1 MRVVLDTNILAR
13 AVAAPRGPAR
23 EVMQR
28 LFESPHVVVLSEE
41 LLVEL
46 GRVLRYPRLQA
57 LHRLADADIDVFVD
71 SVRRASEV
79 VELET
84 VPPIVPHD
92 SDDDCVVATAVF
104 GEADVLCTLDRH
116 LFAMDVVT
124 YLGANGI
131 RVLTD
136 TQLLRESAHEN

>member
-13 AVAAPRGPAR
+13 AFAAPNGSAR
-23 EVMQR
+23 VVLQR
-28 LFESPHVVVLSEE
+28 LFDGPHVVVQSEA

-57 LHRLADADIDVFVD
+57 LHQLADADIDALVD
-71 SVRRASEV
+71 SVRRAAEV
-79 VELET
+79 VELDVIPE
-84 VPPIVPHD
+84 IVPHD
-92 SDDDCVVATAVF
+92 SDDDSVVATAVF

-131 RVLTD
+131 QVMRD
-136 TQLLRESAHEN
+136 TELLRQL

>member
-13 AVAAPRGPAR
+13 AVAASNGPAR
-23 EVMQR
+23 VVLQR
-28 LFESPHVVVLSEE
+28 LFVGPHVVVQSDA
-41 LLVEL
+41 LLAEL

-57 LHRLADADIDVFVD
+57 LHQLADADIDAFVD
-71 SVRRASEV
+71 SVRRAAEV
-79 VELET
+79 VELDVIPE
-84 VPPIVPHD
+84 IVPHD
-92 SDDDCVVATAVF
+92 SDDDSVVATAVF

-131 RVLTD
+131 QVMRD
-136 TQLLRESAHEN
+136 TELLRQL